1 MQGNKLEKLKK
12 ELVSIDFKDFDS
24 NIINNNFLEYLSN
37 QTIDFADFFHQKD
50 ETLIELV
57 HKKKSTIEKLKN
69 EHSCIRC
76 LIVNNNNRYEDG
88 DFLQDYANDLRHD
101 LKLRYELNSNDINE
115 LNIILDKI
123 NSIYEDA
130 QTLNNNFWLDFN
142 SKQKGNI
149 SLDYRF
155 NIEEWNAFLKH
166 FGLKKTKKGV
176 GGVRT
181 YRATTIVNF
190 KTDDG
195 LISYATRDFLSDI
208 KDLFY
213 YRKSVLER
221 IIKEVVNIEP
231 KIVGSIQ
238 NAEYSGEVYFSKSI
252 AIACEIMK
260 NHRRDLNDISK
271 GFNSNDESK
280 RKQLENLIKDIFKIS
295 EITESR
301 IYRDFKDSFNLK
313 KNCKGNKHKNQV
325 IELVGRTNNT
335 KAIEETNKFYENK

>member
-69 EHSCIRC
+69 EHSYIKC
-76 LIVNNNNRYEDG
+76 LIVNNSNRYENG
-88 DFLQDYANDLRHD
+88 DFLRDYANNLRLD

-155 NIEEWNAFLKH
+155 NIEEWNTFLKH
-166 FGLKKTKKGV
+166 FEFKKTKKEV

-221 IIKEVVNIEP
+221 IIKEVANIEP
-231 KIVGSIQ
+231 KIVGNVQ
-238 NAEYSGEVYFSKSI
+238 NIEYSDKKYYSKSI

-271 GFNSNDESK
+271 SFNPKDESK
-280 RKQLENLIKDIFKIS
+280 KIQLEKLIKDIFKIS

-301 IYRDFKDSFNLK
+301 IYRDFKESFQLK
-313 KNCKGNKHKNQV
+313 KNYKGTTHRTQV
-325 IELVGRTNNT
+325 IELIGRTENT
-335 KAIEETNKFYENK
+335 KAIEEANKFYETK